1 MRPFLQRSDDTQRPL
16 RFRTNRPIAMSDSTP
31 SRSSHQ
37 TSRRQFFQQVGGA
50 AGLAA
55 LTVTGCDSNDGGMSG
70 PQTVTLDFSDDFG
83 VLNYAYALEQ
93 LEAAF
98 YATAAANFYGD
109 SGSMEE
115 QYVQDLAA
123 HEGIHRD
130 FLAEAIPALG
140 GELIPNLEVD
150 FSGVDFDD
158 RGEVLATAKL
168 LEDTGVSA
176 YNGAGVYLENP
187 DLVAVAGK
195 IVSVEARHAASVRS
209 LVNPGSTDFAGDDVV
224 DSQSGLDLATAPS
237 DVLSAVADTGLVETQ
252 LEATNVG

>member
-1 MRPFLQRSDDTQRPL
+1 
-16 RFRTNRPIAMSDSTP
+16 MSDPTQSP
-31 SRSSHQ
+31 SSNP

-55 LTVTGCDSNDGGMSG
+55 LTLTGCDSGGGMSG
-70 PQTVTLDFSDDFG
+70 PEAVTLDFSDDFG

-109 SGSMEE
+109 PDSQEE
-115 QYVQDLAA
+115 QYFQDLAA

-130 FLAEAIPALG
+130 FLAAAIPALG
-140 GELIPNLEVD
+140 GDLIPDLDVD
-150 FSGVDFDD
+150 FSGIDFSN
-158 RGEVLATAKL
+158 RSQVLTTARL

-176 YNGAGVYLENP
+176 YNGAGIYLENP

-209 LVNPGSTDFAGDDVV
+209 LVNPGSADFAGDDVV
-224 DSQSGLDLATAPS
+224 DPQTGFDLATAPS
-237 DVLSAVADTGLVETQ
+237 DVLSAVANTGLVTTP
-252 LEATNVG
+252 LEVTNVG

>member
-1 MRPFLQRSDDTQRPL
+1 
-16 RFRTNRPIAMSDSTP
+16 MSESTP
-31 SRSSHQ
+31 SHTSDQ
-37 TSRRQFFQQVGGA
+37 ASRRQFFQQA
-50 AGLAA
+50 AGLAGLTA
-55 LTVTGCDSNDGGMSG
+55 LTVTGCDSNGGMSDNK
-70 PQTVTLDFSDDFG
+70 PQPVTLDFSNDFG

-109 SGSMEE
+109 SGSTEG
-115 QYVQDLAA
+115 QYFRDVAA
-123 HEGIHRD
+123 HENIHRD

-140 GELIPNLEVD
+140 GNLIPDLEVD
-150 FSGVDFDD
+150 FSGIDFSD
-158 RGEVLATAKL
+158 RGQVLGTAKL

-176 YNGAGVYLENP
+176 YNGAGIYLENP

-195 IVSVEARHAASVRS
+195 IVSVEARHAASIRS

-237 DVLSAVADTGLVETQ
+237 DVLSAVADTGFVTTP
-252 LEATNVG
+252 LEVTNVG

>member
-1 MRPFLQRSDDTQRPL
+1 
-16 RFRTNRPIAMSDSTP
+16 MSESTP
-31 SRSSHQ
+31 PSSNQ

-55 LTVTGCDSNDGGMSG
+55 LTLTGCDSDGGISG
-70 PQTVTLDFSDDFG
+70 PDRVTLDFSNDFG

-109 SGSMEE
+109 PSSTEG
-115 QYVQDLAA
+115 QYFQDLAA

-130 FLAEAIPALG
+130 FLAQAIPALG
-140 GELIPNLEVD
+140 GDLIPNLEVD
-150 FSGVDFDD
+150 FSSIDFSD
-158 RGEVLATAKL
+158 RGQVLATAKL

-176 YNGAGVYLENP
+176 YNGAGIFLENP

-209 LVNPGSTDFAGDDVV
+209 LMNPGSADFAGDDVV
-224 DSQSGLDLATAPS
+224 DPQTGLDLATAPA
-237 DVLSAVADTGLVETQ
+237 DVLSAVADTGLVKTQ
-252 LEATNVG
+252 LAVTNIS